1 MRSPPIFATLERMAR
16 LVRRLAEP
24 SRCAGHRRPCARICK
39 SSSGADVTRC
49 IVHRRQRQQH
59 RPRRDSTR
67 ATKLESSCKI
77 PFAHRLHSPAA
88 PNPVR
93 LPHARAESC
102 ARSSSWNGVSR
113 RELACLEFSA
123 QLSSTRLAGAPGHA
137 AKRAPR
143 AVTRI
148 QPTGGTKSEQGK
160 RALGILSSLG
170 ASTRATPLPDE
181 KSIPMSS
188 GVRTSESGVPAAAE
202 VVEIVQKAAG

>member
-1 MRSPPIFATLERMAR
+1 MRLPPIFATLERMAR
-16 LVRRLAEP
+16 LVRRLAET

-67 ATKLESSCKI
+67 ATKLESSRRI
-77 PFAHRLHSPAA
+77 AFAHRLHSQTA

-102 ARSSSWNGVSR
+102 ARSSNWNGVSR
-113 RELACLEFSA
+113 RSLACLEFSA
-123 QLSSTRLAGAPGHA
+123 QLSSTRLAGAPGRA

-148 QPTGGTKSEQGK
+148 QPTGGTKSDQG
-160 RALGILSSLG
+160 RHALGILGSLG

-188 GVRTSESGVPAAAE
+188 GVRTSESGVPAAVE
-202 VVEIVQKAAG
+202 VVEIVEKAAG